1 MGEASTVP
9 GVSVGGELRY
19 KDRSILW
26 IWVLAGSATMALYGL
41 TMAPDILWGD
51 SGDAQLRVL
60 TDSIR
65 GNRSLARSHCTYYAV
80 AVAIRNALNMESARA
95 ANLTAA
101 LAGAATVANFAA
113 LVARMVTTRAA
124 MIAATVALM
133 CSHTL
138 WQMSTGAEVV
148 TFYTMFLTAEL
159 LAMLY
164 FCQSG
169 RGMWIAIAALM
180 NGLAL
185 SAHNFAMLLGPAYGV
200 VLAIALRR
208 RVLSAHWLGIAIVAW
223 GVGASPLIV
232 LAAAEYGQVGS
243 AGEVLRSLLFG
254 RFQSEVLSM
263 STSLRSIAQLMA
275 MTIYNV
281 PTPLLLAAPIGL
293 VAARSSLP
301 RPYWYFVTGS
311 GVILLV
317 FTARYNV
324 ADQYTFMVP
333 FYIVMTVF
341 IALGIDRVLRARPSR
356 LIAVSTVALAAL
368 SPIVY
373 AATPALVRRFIPGV
387 LPASAARVPYRE
399 PYDWFFQPW
408 RRGNDG
414 ASRFAFET
422 LDVLPPNAFLFVL
435 DTMRP
440 PLDYLQGRD
449 ARRLDVYLSYSP
461 YDWPERKRRE
471 INRENTDA
479 MVNAQILHVGAPVKG
494 YIPEWLLGGE
504 YRFIQV
510 GPVFRVVHR

>member
-1 MGEASTVP
+1 MPYE
-9 GVSVGGELRY
+9 GGRV
-19 KDRSILW
+19 LW
-26 IWVLAGSATMALYGL
+26 IWLLAGSAATALYGL

-51 SGDAQLRVL
+51 SGEAQLRVL

-65 GNRSLARSHCTYYAV
+65 GNRSLARSHCTYYAM
-80 AVAIRNALNMESARA
+80 AVAIRTVFNMEAARA

-101 LAGAATVANFAA
+101 LAGAVTIANFAA
-113 LVARMVTTRAA
+113 LLARILTTRAA
-124 MIAATVALM
+124 VIAGTVALM

-159 LAMLY
+159 LAMLC

-185 SAHNFAMLLGPAYGV
+185 STHNFAMLLWPAYGV
-200 VLAIALRR
+200 AIALILRKR
-208 RVLSAHWLGIAIVAW
+208 ALSMHWLWIAIVAW

-232 LAAAEYGQVGS
+232 LSAAEYGQVGS
-243 AGEVLRSLLFG
+243 AGEVLQSLLFG
-254 RFQSEVLSM
+254 RFQSEVLGVSA
-263 STSLRSIAQLMA
+263 SVRSIAQLAAMA
-275 MTIYNV
+275 VYNV
-281 PTPLLLAAPIGL
+281 PTPVLLAAPIGL
-293 VAARSSLP
+293 VASRASLP
-301 RPYWYFVTGS
+301 RPYWYFVTCS

-317 FTARYNV
+317 FAARYNV

-333 FYIVMTVF
+333 FYIVMALF

-356 LIAVSTVALAAL
+356 LIAVTAVVLAAL

-373 AATPALVRRFIPGV
+373 AATPALVRRFVPSV
-387 LPASAARVPYRE
+387 LPASAGRVPYRD

-408 RRGNDG
+408 RRGYDG
-414 ASRFAFET
+414 ANRFAVET
-422 LDVLPPNAFLFVL
+422 LNVLPPNAFLFVL

-440 PLDYLQGRD
+440 PLDYVQGRD
-449 ARRLDVYLSYSP
+449 ARRPDVYLSYSP
-461 YDWPERKRRE
+461 FDWPGRERRE
-471 INRENTDA
+471 ITRENTKA
-479 MVNAQILHVGAPVKG
+479 MVNAQVLHVGAPVKG
-494 YIPEWLLGGE
+494 YVPDWLLSRE

-510 GPVFRVVHR
+510 GPVFRVAHW